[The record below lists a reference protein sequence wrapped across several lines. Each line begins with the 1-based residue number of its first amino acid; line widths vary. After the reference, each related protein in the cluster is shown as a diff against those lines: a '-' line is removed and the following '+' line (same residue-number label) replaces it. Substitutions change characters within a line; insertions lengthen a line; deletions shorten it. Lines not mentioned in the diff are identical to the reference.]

1 MILKQTAEEAT
12 KVCEKT
18 FAKKK
23 KEEVKDR
30 HWLSYLAL
38 QLALIMCI
46 VGFCVFMIPIY
57 LPAYQNQNVI
67 YIGFLCLAAAT
78 VITMLVI
85 FRTLL
90 MKRKRE
96 GLEETT
102 IKALKEFIQQENEK
116 VYNKLNLELHIG
128 YRFFWLEVRRS
139 LR

>member
-1 MILKQTAEEAT
+1 MKQTADEAT
-12 KVCEKT
+12 KICEKT

-30 HWLSYLAL
+30 HRISYLAL
-38 QLALIMCI
+38 QFALILCI

-67 YIGFLCLAAAT
+67 YIGFICLAAAT
-78 VITMLVI
+78 IVTMLVI

-96 GLEETT
+96 GLEETIIRALSAF
-102 IKALKEFIQQENEK
+102 IKNENNK
-116 VYNKLNLELHIG
+116 VYNRLNLEIHIG